1 MKHNTDNIHSESI
14 IIDGLNASVF
24 DKNLFKRLQKGGITA
39 VNVTA
44 SIFENFKNTMIN
56 IKRWGNMFAEYSDL
70 IMPINNVQ
78 DIAKAKKSGKVGI
91 ILGFQNT
98 SAIEEDIE
106 LLSIF
111 KEVGVRIIQLTY
123 NERNFV
129 GDGCFERVDA
139 GLTKFGLNIISKM
152 NELGLL
158 IDLSHVGPK
167 TTMEAIKVSKKPV
180 AITHSNPRALFDCPR
195 NKTDEQIKL
204 LASKEGVIGAT
215 FWPFFLK
222 KGMDSTLQDYLD
234 NIDYLVSLAGIDH
247 VAIAS
252 DFFLNRSKE
261 ELQKFRAGRSRK
273 PETVD
278 ITWPVFYPDGIRT
291 PEEFPHITSGLLKR
305 GYAIDEIKKIVGGN
319 LIRVFTKVWR

>member
-1 MKHNTDNIHSESI
+1 MKLNTDNIHLKSI

-24 DKNLFKRLQKGGITA
+24 DENLLKKLQKGGITA
-39 VNVTA
+39 VNVTV
-44 SIFENFKNTMIN
+44 SIFENFKETMSN
-56 IKRWGNMFAEYSDL
+56 IIRWKSMFTEYSDL
-70 IMPINNVQ
+70 IMPINNVR
-78 DIAKAKKSGKVGI
+78 DIEEAKKLGKVGI

-111 KEVGVRIIQLTY
+111 KEVGVSIIQLTY

-152 NELGLL
+152 NELDLL

-167 TTMEAIKVSKKPV
+167 TTMEAIEVSKKPV
-180 AITHSNPRALFDCPR
+180 AITHSNPRALFDYTR

-204 LASKEGVIGAT
+204 LASKGGVIGAT

-222 KGMDSTLQDYLD
+222 KGMASTLEDYLD
-234 NIDYLVSLAGIDH
+234 NIDYLVKLAGIDH
-247 VAIAS
+247 VSIAS
-252 DFFLNRSKE
+252 DFFINRSKE
-261 ELQKFRAGRSRK
+261 KLQKFRAGRSRN
-273 PETVD
+273 PETID
-278 ITWPVFYPDGIRT
+278 ITWPIIHPEGIRT
-291 PEEFPHITSGLLKR
+291 PEEFPNITYGLLKK
-305 GYAIDEIKKIVGGN
+305 GYSIEDTKKIMGEN
-319 LIRVFTKVWR
+319 LIRLFREVW